1 MICPIDGM
9 TEIQKGE
16 NPCHQCG
23 ADLSFYWKILELP
36 VAFYNEA
43 QAFIKA
49 GLLDDAIKKL
59 QVAQE
64 LDPQFKESYVS
75 LGDIYAHQGCID
87 EAMKQWKKAIIFFP
101 DDPDIQQRID
111 YLQTSQLT
119 NKSINGT
126 DRIIPE
132 RCKTGTELFAAGFLL
147 FVISALYCISGY
159 LYIQRDQTCL
169 LLSILGAGA
178 VLMLTGLNL
187 LMPNYENIQNLSF
200 SGFILSVSSIVLF
213 VLLYVDNWYSPVS
226 DVILLLLI
234 IGFFLLVL
242 SIFFG
247 LVQKP
252 MDHPVKG

>member
-23 ADLSFYWKILELP
+23 SDLSFYWKILELP

-43 QAFIKA
+43 QTFIKA
-49 GLLDDAIKKL
+49 GLLEDAIKKL

-64 LDPQFKESYVS
+64 LDPRFKESYVS
-75 LGDIYAHQGCID
+75 LGDIYAHQGCTDKAIN
-87 EAMKQWKKAIIFFP
+87 QWKKALIFFP

-111 YLQTSQLT
+111 NLQTSQLT
-119 NKSINGT
+119 NNSVSVT
-126 DRIIPE
+126 HRIIQE
-132 RCKTGTELFAAGFLL
+132 GCKTGTELFGVGFLL

-178 VLMLTGLNL
+178 ILMLIGLNL

-200 SGFILSVSSIVLF
+200 SGFILSVSSIILF
-213 VLLYVDNWYSPVS
+213 VLLYADNWNSPVS
-226 DVILLLLI
+226 DVILLTLI